1 MKVVIQTL
9 KSQLEFQIHFKQLP
23 ATFCSQSRL
32 KILKNYLPAYFPV
45 SIKQD
50 KEAQQTIIKK
60 SIMKYQR
67 LGFNTALTSVKKDNR
82 REKPKPNTA
91 ETFPKKTLNPSG
103 IFKDEK
109 KIDKN

>member
-1 MKVVIQTL
+1 
-9 KSQLEFQIHFKQLP
+9 
-23 ATFCSQSRL
+23 
-32 KILKNYLPAYFPV
+32 
-45 SIKQD
+45 
-50 KEAQQTIIKK
+50 
-60 SIMKYQR
+60 MKYQR

>member
-9 KSQLEFQIHFKQLP
+9 KSQLETIFKFTLNIYQT
-23 ATFCSQSRL
+23 TFCAR
-32 KILKNYLPAYFPV
+32 IIAIKNYLPAYFPV

-50 KEAQQTIIKK
+50 KETQQTIIKK